1 LQDMIS
7 FFRVSAL
14 GEHRSGK
21 KQKTAKPH
29 FTKHE
34 DDSVSCSPV
43 AAKTNGEHA
52 ESFARI

>member
-1 LQDMIS
+1 MIS

-14 GEHRSGK
+14 NDHRSGK
-21 KQKTAKPH
+21 KQKSAKPQ

-34 DDSVSCSPV
+34 DETPISSPV
-43 AAKTNGEHA
+43 TAKTNGEHA